1 MRPMRRCRQQGV
13 TLLET
18 MITLTIVGILVSV
31 AVLLYVGQVPQARLN
46 GAARQVMSDLM
57 LARRQ
62 AVSRSQQVRVY
73 FPDDQQYKICY
84 DANGDGMVTDC
95 EGNAAAKDIQATYD
109 GVTISA
115 NQNPVFHPRG
125 TVSPMATITV
135 KNATGSRDITISSAG
150 RIRIKPK

>member
-1 MRPMRRCRQQGV
+1 MRPMRRCGQQGV

-18 MITLTIVGILVSV
+18 IITLTIMGILASV

-62 AVSRSQQVRVY
+62 AVSRSQRVRVY

-84 DANGDGMVTDC
+84 DANGDGTVTDC

-115 NQNPVFHPRG
+115 NQNPMFHPRG
-125 TVSPMATITV
+125 TVSPTTITV
-135 KNATGSRDITISSAG
+135 RNATGSRDITVSSAG
-150 RIRIKPK
+150 RIRIKPQ